1 MKKMLTKIAII
12 SALSLTLFISSTY
25 FNIENIGNGEWEKF
39 YENGS
44 FYGIIAYN
52 DSYMVVGYK
61 WCNNNTQ
68 GWLVKIDAEGN
79 IIWEKTYGG
88 KEDDEF
94 RKIIREDENFI
105 IAGETSSY
113 GNDGRDF
120 WVVKVDENGNE
131 IWNKTYGNNENMFL
145 RSIIKDDNGYL
156 LCGSGLMPGEYLI
169 SYLVKIDKNGDAV
182 WIKYYRDLD
191 FFDVTKTNDGYAVVG
206 EKHDMVNMTDIVLLK
221 IDEQGNEIWNK
232 TYGGK
237 NTDGSSCIIDTGD
250 GFLIGGVFGISLT
263 QWRALLIKTNYEGNV
278 EWMKTYGKLREELF
292 KVIETRDG
300 YLFVGGTESV
310 GHGNAWMVEVD
321 KNGEEI
327 WNKSFG
333 GRHSYAIMDI
343 IEENGYYIGCGNK
356 VEEKPTIK
364 INAWIL
370 KCGDYPPP
378 SIKIVKPKEDF
389 LYLFD
394 REILP
399 LQQTLIIGGITVK
412 AELNDSLNKVDR
424 VEYYITGPD
433 FYDYEPHAIDYSPPY
448 EWKWNEKAMGQY
460 EITVAAYYGNAGAVA
475 VDKIELYI
483 INPFPPASSASL
495 HK

>member
-1 MKKMLTKIAII
+1 MGKIAIPFI
-12 SALSLTLFISSTY
+12 LSFALFISSTY
-25 FNIENIGNGEWEKF
+25 FNIENIGNGEWEKI
-39 YENGS
+39 YENGA
-44 FYGIIAYN
+44 FYSIIKCN
-52 DSYMVVGYK
+52 DGYMVVGYK

-94 RKIIREDENFI
+94 KKIIKEGENFI

-120 WVVKVDENGNE
+120 WVVKVDKNGNE

-145 RSIIKDDNGYL
+145 RSIVKDDNGYL
-156 LCGSGLMPGEYLI
+156 LCGFGLMPEEYLI

-182 WIKYYRDLD
+182 WKKYYKDLD

-206 EKHDMVNMTDIVLLK
+206 EKHDIVNMTDIVLLK

-237 NTDGSSCIIDTGD
+237 DLDTSSCIIDTGD

-263 QWRALLIKTNYEGNV
+263 QWRALLIKTDYNGNI

-292 KVIETRDG
+292 KVIETGDG

-310 GHGNAWMVEVD
+310 GHGNAWMVKVD

-356 VEEKPTIK
+356 LEEKPKIK
-364 INAWIL
+364 INAWVL
-370 KCGDYPPP
+370 KCGDYSPP
-378 SIKIVKPKEDF
+378 SINIVKPKERF
-389 LYLFD
+389 LYFLN
-394 REILP
+394 REIIP
-399 LQQTLIIGGITVK
+399 IQKTVIIGGITVK
-412 AELNDSLNKVDR
+412 AELKDPLNKVKR
-424 VEYYITGPD
+424 VEFYLTGPD
-433 FYDYEPHAIDYSPPY
+433 FYDYEPRAIDYSPPY
-448 EWKWNEKAMGQY
+448 EWKWNEKAIGLY
-460 EITVAAYYGNAGAVA
+460 EITVAAYYGNAGAAVA
-475 VDKIELYI
+475 DKIEVYK
-483 INPFPPASSASL
+483 FM
-495 HK
+495 